1 MHGNLN
7 TYIRHKFHS
16 KKDHPEM
23 FTNSQIYKPK
33 HIIFNISFF
42 STCNEAIHY
51 ALFRKLFSNSNNN
64 IWYFSNLFSLALN
77 QSVHGWHLEF
87 PLSKLPL
94 NWLYDSKLDMY
105 QSHIIFKD
113 RKKCH
118 SNILPIIHDNKFLPY
133 QPVFLYTKPINNSIK
148 SIALFCQ

>member
-1 MHGNLN
+1 MYGNLN
-7 TYIRHKFHS
+7 TNIRHKFHS

-42 STCNEAIHY
+42 STCNEDTLYIMPCSENC
-51 ALFRKLFSNSNNN
+51 FQIPTITFDT
-64 IWYFSNLFSLALN
+64 FSNLFSLVNPICTWTAPRIPFIKTASQLAVRF
-77 QSVHGWHLEF
+77 QAGHVS
-87 PLSKLPL
+87 
-94 NWLYDSKLDMY
+94 
-105 QSHIIFKD
+105 QCIFKD
-113 RKKCH
+113 HKKCH
-118 SNILPIIHDNKFLPY
+118 SNILPIIHDNQFLPY

>member
-7 TYIRHKFHS
+7 TNIRHKFHS
-16 KKDHPEM
+16 KKDHPET

-42 STCNEAIHY
+42 STCNEDTLYIMPCSENC
-51 ALFRKLFSNSNNN
+51 FQIPTITFDT
-64 IWYFSNLFSLALN
+64 FSNLFSLVLN
-77 QSVHGWHLEF
+77 QSVHGRHLEF

-113 RKKCH
+113 HKKCH
-118 SNILPIIHDNKFLPY
+118 SNILPIIHDNQFLSY
-133 QPVFLYTKPINNSIK
+133 QPVISIY
-148 SIALFCQ
+148 QTNQ